1 MEIIIKDTFK
11 IIPNTNGNYSCDING
26 NIRSNERFSNEKRK
40 FKINSRIL
48 ISFINNKGYAIVY
61 LRINGK
67 TEDWLV
73 HRLVAKTW
81 IPNPNNFPIINHKD
95 NNPLNNSVE
104 NLEWC
109 TYSYNILYAEK
120 QGRRPC
126 TEKMKA
132 VRCVPSIWLYKPV
145 SQYSLDGKYL
155 RTYCGVMVAARS
167 LPSSIC
173 KNIHSG
179 SGNIIACCKGYHKQA
194 YGYIWKYDE
203 EFIDKCKV

>member
-26 NIRSNERFSNEKRK
+26 NIRSNEQFSNGKRK

-48 ISFINNKGYAIVY
+48 IPFINNKEYAIVY

-120 QGRRPC
+120 QGRRPY

-145 SQYSLDGKYL
+145 SQYSFVKTFIVDLVILLLVVKDIINKHMDIFGNMMK
-155 RTYCGVMVAARS
+155 S
-167 LPSSIC
+167 LLI
-173 KNIHSG
+173 NV
-179 SGNIIACCKGYHKQA
+179 
-194 YGYIWKYDE
+194 
-203 EFIDKCKV
+203 KCNDYRKAI